1 MHRLIYRLTLIL
13 LCSSLSGDDH
23 EATISG
29 TVFRNE
35 KENPLEGANIL
46 IKSNK
51 GDEFGTTSDK
61 NGGFR
66 IENISEGNY
75 SLTVSF
81 IGYEDHREDLKISKG
96 KIYEVNVTLN
106 IEPILMAKLE
116 IISEMDAPYENLPG
130 AASVMD
136 MQRIKLVNPIGTQEM
151 LEYVPG
157 INGFSDDG
165 IGNSRI
171 SIGIRGLN
179 PRRSSRVLILEDGV
193 PIQPAL
199 YVYPNMYY
207 NPPADRIDQ
216 IEVIKG
222 SGTILYGPQ
231 TMGGVINYF
240 TKRPRNEFG
249 GLAKLTVGENEYS
262 SVFTELGGFGRGK
275 LRADIQVLAKRG
287 NGFRQNNKFE
297 QINNT
302 LKLNYA
308 KSPTKNLYL
317 KANYNY
323 ENSQATYTGL
333 TKLSFDNNPAFNPKE
348 DDNFKVVRGA
358 IDVMQSEKVSA
369 NISKSTTAFLSYFDR
384 RWWREND
391 IFIKASDYL
400 DEDGELNEN
409 PTPQPFYGN
418 NLIRVGNGID
428 NFGILRTFYVAGF
441 KESYNIEHTFF
452 GNSSTMETGWRV
464 YWERFIDDRKTGF
477 TSDSVF
483 ATDAREGVYF
493 RGTGDSLIIYPGS
506 NSHHYETVAASG
518 FISESIDFGSF
529 TLRPGLRIEIF
540 EQERVDRLAGSLYQ
554 DKSLVV
560 ALPGIAFSSNI
571 MGGTIFGGIHRGFTP
586 PSSGALKILNFGEGL
601 EESGLDLEAE
611 KSWNKEIGIRG
622 NLSLLDYE
630 IAGFHID
637 IENLVAAGRGT
648 AFKNL
653 GKVNSQ
659 GVEVRSDFLFSKLNS
674 FLPNIGVAYTYLST
688 SVVDGTI
695 ISNIQ
700 PVGQEVSI
708 NGNELP
714 YSPNHTLNI
723 GLELNPINSF
733 SFRLDYKY
741 VGKVYTDFQ
750 NLENED
756 DRVGYNL
763 GISGPIP
770 AYYLFNLS
778 SSYQLSQNM
787 KLFLTGKNITDEVYI
802 GSRLHSNP
810 GQKDANI
817 SSGILPGARKQ
828 VNLGIEYAF

>member
-1 MHRLIYRLTLIL
+1 
-13 LCSSLSGDDH
+13 
-23 EATISG
+23 
-29 TVFRNE
+29 
-35 KENPLEGANIL
+35 
-46 IKSNK
+46 
-51 GDEFGTTSDK
+51 
-61 NGGFR
+61 
-66 IENISEGNY
+66 
-75 SLTVSF
+75 
-81 IGYEDHREDLKISKG
+81 
-96 KIYEVNVTLN
+96 
-106 IEPILMAKLE
+106 
-116 IISEMDAPYENLPG
+116 
-130 AASVMD
+130 
-136 MQRIKLVNPIGTQEM
+136 
-151 LEYVPG
+151 
-157 INGFSDDG
+157 
-165 IGNSRI
+165 
-171 SIGIRGLN
+171 
-179 PRRSSRVLILEDGV
+179 
-193 PIQPAL
+193 
-199 YVYPNMYY
+199 
-207 NPPADRIDQ
+207 
-216 IEVIKG
+216 
-222 SGTILYGPQ
+222 
-231 TMGGVINYF
+231 
-240 TKRPRNEFG
+240 
-249 GLAKLTVGENEYS
+249 
-262 SVFTELGGFGRGK
+262 
-275 LRADIQVLAKRG
+275 
-287 NGFRQNNKFE
+287 
-297 QINNT
+297 
-302 LKLNYA
+302 
-308 KSPTKNLYL
+308 
-317 KANYNY
+317 
-323 ENSQATYTGL
+323 
-333 TKLSFDNNPAFNPKE
+333 
-348 DDNFKVVRGA
+348 
-358 IDVMQSEKVSA
+358 
-369 NISKSTTAFLSYFDR
+369 
-384 RWWREND
+384 
-391 IFIKASDYL
+391 
-400 DEDGELNEN
+400 
-409 PTPQPFYGN
+409 
-418 NLIRVGNGID
+418 
-428 NFGILRTFYVAGF
+428 
-441 KESYNIEHTFF
+441 
-452 GNSSTMETGWRV
+452 
-464 YWERFIDDRKTGF
+464 
-477 TSDSVF
+477 
-483 ATDAREGVYF
+483 
-493 RGTGDSLIIYPGS
+493 
-506 NSHHYETVAASG
+506 
-518 FISESIDFGSF
+518 
-529 TLRPGLRIEIF
+529 
-540 EQERVDRLAGSLYQ
+540 
-554 DKSLVV
+554 
-560 ALPGIAFSSNI
+560 

-601 EESGLDLEAE
+601 EESGLDLESE